1 MSLLRKGYLY
11 YSFEHSTH
19 KLKYIQYCSLPWSQD
34 CLPTRVHT
42 QSVSAGGSPIANVHM
57 VDVCLLGVAHSIRCS
72 NIVVYQHTGQASHL
86 YNGMGMGYGMAG
98 VWQYISV
105 SQVSIVGWLRI
116 GATGVSDIVLTLIQ
130 YSSAMMD
137 GRHTCPVLLQVR
149 SMDSLYTFPCS
160 TV

>member
-1 MSLLRKGYLY
+1 MTFPLSAPKSPCLVSFVLQEKWPFGLYSRFIIPGTQSNGRQHMHRLFMSLLRKGYLY

-72 NIVVYQHTGQASHL
+72 NIVVYQHTGQTSYL

-98 VWQYISV
+98 VWQYIYICIS
-105 SQVSIVGWLRI
+105 GFL
-116 GATGVSDIVLTLIQ
+116 
-130 YSSAMMD
+130 
-137 GRHTCPVLLQVR
+137 
-149 SMDSLYTFPCS
+149 
-160 TV
+160 